1 VQAADPRQFRG
12 RGATTN
18 PANPF
23 ERYHLDDDPEWL
35 EELARDPD
43 AVPPSPRTVLYTD
56 DTQTLI
62 TKNTSPDLSFEFS
75 LNPYRGCEHGCSYCY
90 ARRYHEFLGWGSGLD
105 FESRILIKPRAPE
118 LLRAELGKKSW
129 RAGKLACSGVTDCYQ
144 PVERRLKIT
153 RGCLD
158 VLAEFRQP
166 VAFITKNHLITRD
179 ADLLAELARW
189 NAGAALLSITSLDPG
204 LAVMLEPR
212 ASSPRMRLAAIR
224 TLHDAGVPAGVS
236 VAPVIPGLN
245 DHEIP
250 AILEAARDA
259 GAQFATYSI
268 VRLPGS
274 VADVFQQWLA
284 RHLSPEAGEKIIRRI
299 RDLRGGK
306 LNELRPGIR
315 MKGEG
320 ELAAQIG
327 RIFKIT
333 ARKLGLNKIRPDITG
348 ENFRRQEAGQM
359 ELF

>member
-1 VQAADPRQFRG
+1 MQAADPRQIRG
-12 RGATTN
+12 RGATAN

-23 ERYHLDDDPEWL
+23 ERYHLEDDPEWL

-62 TKNTSPDLSFEFS
+62 TKNTSPDLSYDYS

-90 ARRYHEFLGWGSGLD
+90 ARRYHEFLGWSSGLD
-105 FESRILIKPRAPE
+105 FESRILIKPRAPA
-118 LLRAELGKKSW
+118 LLRAELSRKSW
-129 RAGKLACSGVTDCYQ
+129 HAGNLACSGVTDCYQ

-153 RGCLD
+153 RGCLE

-166 VAFITKNHLITRD
+166 VVLITKNHLITRD
-179 ADLLAELARW
+179 SDLLAELAKW
-189 NAGAALLSITSLDPG
+189 KAGAALLSITSLDPA
-204 LAVMLEPR
+204 LASMLEPR
-212 ASSPRMRLAAIR
+212 ASSPRMRLAAVR
-224 TLHDAGVPAGVS
+224 ALHDAGVPVGVS
-236 VAPVIPGLN
+236 VAPIIPGLT

-250 AILEAARDA
+250 AILEASRDA

-274 VADVFQQWLA
+274 VAEVFQQWLA
-284 RHLSPEAGEKIIRRI
+284 RNVSPEAGEKIIGRI

-315 MKGEG
+315 MRGEG
-320 ELAAQIG
+320 AQAEQIG
-327 RIFKIT
+327 RLFKVT
-333 ARKLGLNKIRPDITG
+333 ARKLGLNKMRPDVTSD
-348 ENFRRQEAGQM
+348 NFRRIEGGQM